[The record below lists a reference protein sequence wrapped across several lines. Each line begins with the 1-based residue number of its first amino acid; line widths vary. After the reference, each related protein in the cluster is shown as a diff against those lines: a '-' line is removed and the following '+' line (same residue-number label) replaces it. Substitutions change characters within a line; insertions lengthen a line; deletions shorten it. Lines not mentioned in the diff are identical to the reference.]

1 MRQHFLQEISKQL
14 HLDCMAPKNWY
25 LVLKEMKQ
33 VTTLNEFKTKIKIW
47 KLENYLYRLCR
58 AYSPQIILIT
68 YWLLT

>member
-47 KLENYLYRLCR
+47 KLQKCPCRLCR
-58 AYSPQIILIT
+58 TYLPQIRLIT
-68 YWLLT
+68 